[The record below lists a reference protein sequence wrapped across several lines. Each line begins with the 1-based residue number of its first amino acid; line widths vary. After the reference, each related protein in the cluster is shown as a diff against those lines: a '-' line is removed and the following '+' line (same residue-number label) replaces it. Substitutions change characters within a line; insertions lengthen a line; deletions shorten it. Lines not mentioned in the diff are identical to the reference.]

1 MTFCCGLLIYLNFN
15 SASGLFCP
23 LKGLFISQDALPPA
37 TGTEASVFKIG
48 TLCIY
53 IFDMVAS
60 QVKVNQIKIQVSKS
74 QPTFKF
80 VYLIILIIYFS
91 LRDKEKGIENKN

>member
-1 MTFCCGLLIYLNFN
+1 MIFCCGLLIYLNFN
-15 SASGLFCP
+15 SASGLFVLSKDYLF
-23 LKGLFISQDALPPA
+23 LKTPYFRLP
-37 TGTEASVFKIG
+37 EASVFKIG

-60 QVKVNQIKIQVSKS
+60 QVKVNQIKIQVSKV
-74 QPTFKF
+74 KF

-91 LRDKEKGIENKN
+91 LRDREKGIENEN

>member
-1 MTFCCGLLIYLNFN
+1 MDYLFTWTLTPLLVCFVLCKDYLF
-15 SASGLFCP
+15 
-23 LKGLFISQDALPPA
+23 LKSPYLRLP
-37 TGTEASVFKIG
+37 EASVFKIG

-91 LRDKEKGIENKN
+91 LRDKEKGIENEN